1 MYLTPIIYPRSLV
14 PEQYQF
20 LLYLNP
26 LTSLVESFQWVFL
39 SQGDLPKVG
48 YLLISFAVALLFW
61 FSGAIAF
68 RAMENK
74 VADVM

>member
-1 MYLTPIIYPRSLV
+1 V
-14 PEQYQF
+14 PEKYQI
-20 LLYLNP
+20 LLYFNP

-39 SQGDLPKVG
+39 HQGDLPRIS
-48 YLLISFAVALLFW
+48 YLLISFVVSLLIW

-74 VADVM
+74 IADVM

>member
-1 MYLTPIIYPRSLV
+1 MYPISVV
-14 PEQYQF
+14 PEKYRI

-26 LTSLVESFQWVFL
+26 LTSLVQSFQWVFL
-39 SQGDLPKVG
+39 HEGDLPRIG
-48 YLLISFAVALLFW
+48 YFLISIVVALVIW